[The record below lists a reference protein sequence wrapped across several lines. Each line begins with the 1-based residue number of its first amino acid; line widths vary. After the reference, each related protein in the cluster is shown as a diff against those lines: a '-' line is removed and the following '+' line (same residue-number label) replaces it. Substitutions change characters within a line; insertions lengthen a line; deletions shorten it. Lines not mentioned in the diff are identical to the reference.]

1 MSRLAAIIGRHAYE
15 ELREEDPNGDGIFRI
30 WVETPAGYTCQ
41 TSCTDVRVTVAAG
54 LLYNPI
60 TGEQG
65 TTLLVGWDTITGVGI
80 QYYPTP
86 DAPDPPNEGTV
97 VATATPETPIQN
109 DDGEPTEGDSEEI
122 LGFLGQD
129 VTTADGYHAYLEAAM
144 GNSILSRIGAI
155 AKQDLRWG
163 PSGKLREW
171 LSDDPVPE
179 RDNYEMAFAA
189 ASILAQFVEGMV
201 DDEGSIIDEVII
213 AKTSRVPWVG
223 SAILALREKVD
234 AGALS
239 DYLARYAAIAMF
251 VESGPFQDQLGDQF
265 LGEVQSELIDCFTK
279 AIVERECF
287 DDMHAFAISLSDR
300 PAFIRFAER
309 VFTSPDAY
317 GWGRD
322 VYEQYG
328 DDFSD
333 AAQLLVEDEER
344 GGISERAGYRW
355 LGVLANSPPLKDDL
369 TASGDAG
376 YYLLRLGEAL
386 DDSRLHWKSV
396 EDVLA
401 INDFDVPGPPE
412 AYTRA
417 EFVEDMA
424 DLAGALRTD
433 AARNNFRELV
443 GEVEKEGRNSNQ
455 PRGYLYELTASAR
468 LVRDSQS
475 SLPDA
480 NPSADY
486 NNVRYTDANGSTE
499 LLDGDL
505 DLYLDGEFYEMKR
518 STTRNKFKERQILKL
533 AKLAEVSNVA
543 RLNLVGPQDPPSN
556 GTTTVMQVVR
566 QSTNVEIEYRSIP
579 LNGRD

>member
-144 GNSILSRIGAI
+144 CNSILSRIGAI
-155 AKQDLRWG
+155 AKQDLRRIV
-163 PSGKLREW
+163 SGKFREW
-171 LSDDPVPE
+171 FSGDSVPE
-179 RDNYEMAFAA
+179 PDNYEAAFPA

-201 DDEGSIIDEVII
+201 DNEASFSDEAIL
-213 AKTSRVPWVG
+213 AKTSRVPWLG
-223 SAILALREKVD
+223 AALIALREKVD

-317 GWGRD
+317 GWGRA

-344 GGISERAGYRW
+344 GGISERAGHRW
-355 LGVLANSPPLKDDL
+355 VDLLSSSVSLRDDL
-369 TASGDAG
+369 IATGDAG
-376 YYLLRLGEAL
+376 YYLLRLGEAFDDGQL
-386 DDSRLHWKSV
+386 DQRTVLDILST
-396 EDVLA
+396 DVVYDHA
-401 INDFDVPGPPE
+401 GSDI
-412 AYTRA
+412 YTRA
-417 EFVEDMA
+417 ELAEDMA
-424 DLAGALRTD
+424 DFTRALASTEARRRFNAQLEAIIDQTRPDNKGLR
-433 AARNNFRELV
+433 
-443 GEVEKEGRNSNQ
+443 
-455 PRGYLYELTASAR
+455 YELAASAY
-468 LVRDSQS
+468 LVRQENGAVAMPGRKYDLSFDFV
-475 SLPDA
+475 L
-480 NPSADY
+480 ADGTVLTRNGEY
-486 NNVRYTDANGSTE
+486 DLLLNNEY
-499 LLDGDL
+499 
-505 DLYLDGEFYEMKR
+505 YEMKAGAKFKLDQMIR
-518 STTRNKFKERQILKL
+518 LILFAEERQRQGIVFVSPKSYSGSYENVRRDALRVTSTTLPVEYER
-533 AKLAEVSNVA
+533 A
-543 RLNLVGPQDPPSN
+543 
-556 GTTTVMQVVR
+556 
-566 QSTNVEIEYRSIP
+566 P
-579 LNGRD
+579 LTGRD